1 MREVKRER
9 EGVRE
14 VKTEGRPELNCSS
27 CEAWLPGGKFNYRY
41 VVLVVV
47 VVGVVVGVV
56 VVAVVTLE
64 KKYSKFIFQKLYILC
79 VQCIILT
86 RLLQ

>member
-41 VVLVVV
+41 VVEWWSGG
-47 VVGVVVGVV
+47 GVEWWRGGGVERWRGGG
-56 VVAVVTLE
+56 AQQDNERSWRSGSL
-64 KKYSKFIFQKLYILC
+64 SPSH
-79 VQCIILT
+79 
-86 RLLQ
+86 